1 MKYPYIGSA
10 GGVNALF
17 THADSGFDFDD
28 QQYYENGFNEYQFK
42 NTTFEYLKECSVEI
56 KTPEHG
62 EFVQKLAFNAGYKWN
77 AGETSVI
84 SGLVGKY
91 INFKNRGCMTYSSAR
106 TTYGKINIPLSMLKW
121 HDSSATE
128 RQIVEFL

>member
-10 GGVNALF
+10 DGVNALF
-17 THADSGFDFDD
+17 THADSGFDFAD
-28 QQYYENGFNEYQFK
+28 QQYYENGFDEYQFK
-42 NTTFEYLKECSVEI
+42 DTTFEYLKECSVEI
-56 KTPEHG
+56 KTPEHS

-91 INFKNRGCMTYSSAR
+91 INFRNRGCMTYSRAR
-106 TTYGKINIPLSMLKW
+106 TTYEKINIPLSMLKW

-128 RQIVEFL
+128 SM